1 MEKIFSSSDWQTPW
15 RQPADGYNVCVKG
28 AAGATR
34 TPPEKRRPQTP
45 HRLASRWAYILFGQN
60 TRQTPWDV
68 FGALGRRGPFRG
80 PCDVSPDGRWIVSPA
95 EEWGR
100 NEV

>member
-60 TRQTPWDV
+60 NRQTSWDV
-68 FGALGRRGPFRG
+68 WGLLVAEVRSE
-80 PCDVSPDGRWIVSPA
+80 DSVTVSPDGRWIASHS
-95 EEWGR
+95 EERGR